1 MLNKGIVSAG
11 LAYLLWGF
19 FPIFWKLL
27 KHVPALETLG
37 HRIVW
42 AFAFMALYLT
52 VRKQWGWLGA
62 ALRSKRVMAAY
73 LAAGCLLGINW
84 FVFIWA
90 VNAGFIVETS
100 LGYFI
105 NPLFNVLLGVL
116 FLKERARSGQRV
128 AIGIAAAGVAWL
140 TISYGAL
147 PWIALTLAFTFGLY
161 GLLKKTSPLRSTQGL
176 TLEMGILFLPAA
188 GMILLLMSRGEAYFG
203 AGGLSTSLLLVVG
216 GLVTALPLVLFAV
229 GAKSISLVSLGI
241 LQYIAPTLQFLIG
254 VFVYKEPFSSEH
266 LLGFGLIWAALLL
279 YTIESVNHHRH
290 PRLRLAD

>member
-11 LAYLLWGF
+11 LAYLMWGF
-19 FPIFWKLL
+19 FPIYWKLL
-27 KHVPALETLG
+27 KHVPAIEILG

-42 AFAFMALYLT
+42 AFLVVALYLT
-52 VRKQWGWLGA
+52 LRRQWGWMPA
-62 ALRSKRVMAAY
+62 AVRNRRVMLAY

-84 FVFIWA
+84 FTYVWA

-105 NPLFNVLLGVL
+105 NPLLNVLLGVL
-116 FLKERARSGQRV
+116 FLKERARPGQRV

-147 PWIALTLAFTFGLY
+147 PWIALTLAFSFGLY
-161 GLLKKTSPLRSTQGL
+161 GLLKKTSPLRSAEGL
-176 TLEMGILFLPAA
+176 TMELGVLFVPAA
-188 GMILLLMSRGEAYFG
+188 GVILYLMASGEAFFVS
-203 AGGLSTSLLLVVG
+203 GGLSTSLLLMIG
-216 GLVTALPLVLFAV
+216 GLVTAVPLLFFAA
-229 GAKSISLVSLGI
+229 GAKQISLVSLGL

-254 VFVYKEPFSSEH
+254 VFLYKEPFSTEH

-279 YTIESVNHHRH
+279 YTAESINHHRR
-290 PRLRLAD
+290 PRLQIAD